1 MIKSPWEAALES
13 GHADDAFETSA
24 AYSYE
29 DPNRFNQQIQQQQQ
43 QQQPIPQQQS
53 YQLPAQQELNYEV
66 ILFLFIFEPK

>member
-13 GHADDAFETSA
+13 GHADDAFETSP

-29 DPNRFNQQIQQQQQ
+29 DPNRHVH

-53 YQLPAQQELNYEV
+53 YQLPTQPELNYEV
-66 ILFLFIFEPK
+66 IMVLFYDR

>member
-13 GHADDAFETSA
+13 GHADDAFETSP

-29 DPNRFNQQIQQQQQ
+29 DPNRHIH

-66 ILFLFIFEPK
+66 S